1 MAYLIN
7 PLGQDEMR
15 RLAQRR
21 LLRSGIATAAPDL
34 PAETRDYLEDL
45 TLRLLELELQNEH
58 HEHSRLQLDQTVNQY
73 REQYDFAP
81 VPMVSLNA
89 HGIINRINFAAARC
103 LGLERVRL
111 LGQDF
116 GTFLAAEDLSRFRS
130 VLEVAA
136 LAQDVQRFEISLER
150 AGMSP
155 SHWLATLSVN
165 ADGSAISLVLV
176 DITEYRSAQ
185 ESGNRLGDGWA
196 DVVEALGMGTW
207 DWNVATGE
215 FSHSARFGILFG
227 SQNEDANLTLDQV
240 CDLIHPDDWP
250 LVLLQIQ
257 NHLQGRL
264 APVVQ
269 TYRVSSQTGAW
280 HKVMARGAVT
290 QRASDGRA
298 LRMMGT
304 LAAVDEN

>member
-21 LLRSGIATAAPDL
+21 LLRSGIATASPGL

-73 REQYDFAP
+73 RELYDFAP

-89 HGIINRINFAAARC
+89 HGIINRINIAAARC

-130 VLEVAA
+130 LLEVAA
-136 LAQDVQRFEISLER
+136 IAQDVQRLEISLEQ
-150 AGMSP
+150 AGVPP
-155 SHWLATLSVN
+155 SRWLATLRGT
-165 ADGSAISLVLV
+165 ADGTAISLVLV
-176 DITEYRSAQ
+176 DVTES
-185 ESGNRLGDGWA
+185 RLVQDEFKRIHDGWKHFTDA
-196 DVVEALGMGTW
+196 VGMGTW

-215 FSHSARFGILFG
+215 FSHSARFGAFFG
-227 SQNEDANLTLDQV
+227 SQSDDAKLTLEQLRGLV
-240 CDLIHPDDWP
+240 HPDDWH
-250 LVLLQIQ
+250 LLLQQIQ
-257 NHLQGRL
+257 RHFLGQSSS
-264 APVVQ
+264 VVQ
-269 TYRVSSQTGAW
+269 SYRVRNQSGAW
-280 HKVMARGAVT
+280 HKVMIRGVVTERAPDGSAV
-290 QRASDGRA
+290 
-298 LRMMGT
+298 RMMGT